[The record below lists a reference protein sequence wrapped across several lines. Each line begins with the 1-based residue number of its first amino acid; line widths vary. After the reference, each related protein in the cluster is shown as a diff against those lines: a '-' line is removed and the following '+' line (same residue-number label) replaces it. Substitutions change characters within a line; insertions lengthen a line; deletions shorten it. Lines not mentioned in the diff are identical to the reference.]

1 MAEDPRAHHAQ
12 VPGALRGSP
21 QEPPG
26 QGGSLP
32 VQEHL
37 PAGVWGEIRRVAKET
52 RFFFFF
58 LRQLNVCLCFQVN
71 IKSLEDVVRAYLKL
85 AEEKT
90 ETAKEESQQMVL
102 DIEDLDN
109 IQTPERLGCLNVGC
123 RSNVTVKLYC
133 IVSTC

>member
-58 LRQLNVCLCFQVN
+58 FEATKCL
-71 IKSLEDVVRAYLKL
+71 SLLSGEHQI
-85 AEEKT
+85 
-90 ETAKEESQQMVL
+90 SG
-102 DIEDLDN
+102 
-109 IQTPERLGCLNVGC
+109 GCG
-123 RSNVTVKLYC
+123 
-133 IVSTC
+133 